1 MRESGPAPYAQIK
14 KKRYLL
20 LSAGSG
26 VLIFLLFS
34 GLLFWQYVSARQYT
48 KVIFFDVGQGDAIW
62 VETPEHK
69 QVLIDGGPDPKIL
82 EKLEQ
87 VMAPSDKT
95 IDLVLLS
102 HPASDHVTGLLSVLK
117 EYAVKQVVWTGVQ
130 KDTRVYR
137 QWLDVL
143 EQEKQEGAQV
153 SLIFGPS
160 RISLQETP
168 CPQYLDILFP
178 LEDLSTTTVKDDN
191 DTSITAKGVFCNHTV
206 LFTGDITSKGEKL
219 LLETGSNLQSDILKV
234 GHHGSKTSSSPAFLE
249 AVAPKYAVIQLGK
262 DNQYGH
268 PHQEVLERLQGY
280 GIQIMRNDLVGDI
293 VFKLKTK
300 N

>member
-14 KKRYLL
+14 KKRYFL

-26 VLIFLLFS
+26 VLIFLVFS
-34 GLLFWQYVSARQYT
+34 GLLAWQYVFARQYT

-62 VETPEHK
+62 VETSKHK
-69 QVLIDGGPDPKIL
+69 QVLIDGGKDPKIL

-102 HPASDHVTGLLSVLK
+102 HPAGDHVTGLLSVLK
-117 EYAVKQVVWTGVQ
+117 EYTVKQVVWTGVQ

-143 EQEKQEGAQV
+143 EQERQEGAQI
-153 SLIFGPS
+153 SLISSPS
-160 RISLQETP
+160 HISLQETP

-191 DTSITAKGVFCNHTV
+191 DTSIIAKGVFCNHTV
-206 LFTGDITSKGEKL
+206 LFTGDMTSKGEKV
-219 LLETGSNLQSDILKV
+219 LLETGSSLQSDILKV
-234 GHHGSKTSSSPAFLE
+234 GHHGSKTSSSSVFLE
-249 AVAPKYAVIQLGK
+249 AVAPQYAVIQVGK

-280 GIQIMRNDLVGDI
+280 GIQVMRTDEIGDI
-293 VFKLKTK
+293 TFRLKSQ
-300 N
+300 